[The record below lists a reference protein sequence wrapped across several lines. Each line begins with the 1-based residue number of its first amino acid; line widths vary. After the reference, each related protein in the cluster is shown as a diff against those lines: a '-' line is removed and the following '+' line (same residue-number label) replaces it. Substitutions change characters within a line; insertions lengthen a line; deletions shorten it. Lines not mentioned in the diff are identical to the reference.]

1 MIYRHPISN
10 RIESALSNLD
20 EALQDAINEI
30 WAAGEQG
37 DLSSELDALYE
48 EVEESMQEAAIAV
61 GQASDFNDHV
71 ERTITFLDLLAKHEA
86 EMEASGDE

>member
-10 RIESALSNLD
+10 RIEHALSNLE
-20 EALQDAINEI
+20 EAINDAMNEI

-37 DLSSELDALYE
+37 DMSPELDALYE
-48 EVEESMQEAAIAV
+48 EAEESMQEVAIAI

-71 ERTITFLDLLAKHEA
+71 ERTLTFLDLLAKHEA
-86 EMEASGDE
+86 EMEAAARE